1 MSADVSGRYLVR
13 LGVRR
18 RVNMS
23 KTKTAIVTGASSG
36 IGRQSAIV
44 LSNAGWNVVLTARRE
59 EALQESLKLCLHPE
73 NSLVIAGDVTNED
86 FVKELFTKTV
96 ERFGESRSESE
107 SPTLIDAD
115 PLAGRLDL
123 LFNVK

>member
-1 MSADVSGRYLVR
+1 
-13 LGVRR
+13 
-18 RVNMS
+18 MS
-23 KTKTAIVTGASSG
+23 KTAIITGASSG
-36 IGRQSAIV
+36 IGRQSAIA

-86 FVKELFTKTV
+86 FVQELFVKAV
-96 ERFGESRSESE
+96 ERFSESYSESE
-107 SPTLIDAD
+107 SSLIDVDA
-115 PLAGRLDL
+115 AGRLDL